1 MYIFIIE
8 MQKKVIMCLKMWK
21 RPSLLCWVHVLE
33 ENLLYTLSRVEG
45 RNSILVPVF
54 PLLQKKKPL
63 ELPFLKAFY
72 SHYWEKLF
80 WRNYIIS
87 IMNSTR
93 YKYWCMG
100 RQKKKE
106 GQKTHNDSWNYFGN
120 RTLLTL
126 LWLGTF
132 SNAKTHLWWC

>member
-1 MYIFIIE
+1 MKTTFITVLGACTRRKHFIHFKQSREKKQYPCACIF
-8 MQKKVIMCLKMWK
+8 
-21 RPSLLCWVHVLE
+21 
-33 ENLLYTLSRVEG
+33 
-45 RNSILVPVF
+45 LVT
-54 PLLQKKKPL
+54 KKKPL

-132 SNAKTHLWWC
+132 SKAWFMVMLDLLHAV